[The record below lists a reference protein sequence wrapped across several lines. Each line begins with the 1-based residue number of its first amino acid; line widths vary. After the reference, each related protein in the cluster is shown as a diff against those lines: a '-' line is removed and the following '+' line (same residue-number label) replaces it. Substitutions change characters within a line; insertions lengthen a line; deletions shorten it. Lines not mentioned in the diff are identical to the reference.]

1 MVRNGDMTGGQL
13 VTFLLYLQSL
23 SDAFATL
30 GWVFTS
36 LTQAVGAADKVFEL
50 LQRKPKRR
58 EPSVAATS
66 AELQTGGGILGIDAT
81 KTQELRLRGLKPE
94 LAAGEIVFDKV
105 VFHYPAR
112 PKRKI
117 LDELSIRVP
126 AGSTVA
132 LVGPSGGGKSSIL
145 SLIQH
150 LYEPTSG
157 TVQFDGVDVHELSP
171 SWLSKNVAVVSQE
184 PTLFSKSIRDN
195 IVYGMEDTPCFDE
208 IEEAAKLANAHGFI
222 QEMPQGY
229 VQCQNG
235 KGN

>member
-1 MVRNGDMTGGQL
+1 MVRNGDITGGQL

-23 SDAFATL
+23 SDAFSTI

-50 LQRKPKRR
+50 MHRQPKRR
-58 EPSVAATS
+58 DPSVD
-66 AELQTGGGILGIDAT
+66 AEPGSLRTTDGILGIVAT
-81 KTQELRLRGLKPE
+81 KTQELRSRGLKPE
-94 LAAGEIVFDKV
+94 LISGEVVLEDV

-117 LDELSIRVP
+117 LDRLSLRVP
-126 AGSTVA
+126 SGSTVA

-150 LYEPTSG
+150 LYEPSSG
-157 TVQFDGVDVHELSP
+157 SVQLDGVDVHELSP

-184 PTLFSKSIRDN
+184 PTLFARSIKEN
-195 IVYGMEDTPCFDE
+195 IIYGIEDAPSIDE
-208 IEEAAKLANAHGFI
+208 IHEAARLANAHDFI
-222 QEMPQGY
+222 LAMPQG
-229 VQCQNG
+229 
-235 KGN
+235 